1 MDILEFFKITSI
13 LGIGL
18 LLFSFFIFLLLKDM
32 IYKIHL
38 KFFNISKERMEEI
51 FYLIYG
57 IFKVLIFI
65 AFIIP
70 YIALSIIK

>member
-32 IYKIHL
+32 IYKIHS

>member
-32 IYKIHL
+32 IYKIHS
-38 KFFNISKERMEEI
+38 KFFNISKDRMEEI